1 MIILKG
7 HNLGRIFHA
16 EQQKQVA
23 LAAISLEVQRG
34 EFLIVTGPSG
44 SGKSTLLNILGGL
57 DQPTTGEVIYRDQP
71 FSTLDEPA
79 LARLRNLTFGFVF
92 QTPHTLP
99 DKSVLEN
106 VLLPFQYGSLV
117 PDREQ
122 RERAQELLA
131 YVGLADLAAR
141 YPNTLSVGE
150 LQRVVFARALVR
162 DPEIILADEPTGS
175 LDAENSKRLL
185 GLLKDQAK
193 KGRTIIMVTHDEQAM
208 AMGSRQLRVDKYH

>member
-1 MIILKG
+1 M
-7 HNLGRIFHA
+7 A
-16 EQQKQVA
+16 EV
-23 LAAISLEVQRG
+23 SLEVQGG
-34 EFLIVTGPSG
+34 EFLVVTGPSG

-57 DQPTTGEVIYRDQP
+57 DQPTTGEVVYRDQ
-71 FSTLDEPA
+71 SLSMLDEPA
-79 LARLRNLTFGFVF
+79 LARLRNDTFGFVF

-106 VLLPFQYGSLV
+106 ILLPFQYGTQM
-117 PDREQ
+117 PDREKY
-122 RERAQELLA
+122 EHADALLA
-131 YVGLADLAAR
+131 YVGLTDLAAR

-185 GLLKDQAK
+185 DLLDDQAQ
-193 KGRTIIMVTHDEQAM
+193 KGRTIIMVTHDERAM
-208 AMGSRQLRVDKYH
+208 AIGTRQLRVDKYH